1 MLPIPTVHFEMLLNI
16 NENKNRLNST
26 FLGDLEKLK
35 FLLRDILLPKSNFLD
50 GELVTGEGNG
60 ESFFKILLLRL
71 KIRHDSMLKRFNLK
85 NWDGSSRKRKG
96 NPRVTDRREICDSS
110 FSGWDVPL
118 PNNKRLPFPFLLTI
132 S

>member
-85 NWDGSSRKRKG
+85 N
-96 NPRVTDRREICDSS
+96 
-110 FSGWDVPL
+110 
-118 PNNKRLPFPFLLTI
+118 
-132 S
+132 